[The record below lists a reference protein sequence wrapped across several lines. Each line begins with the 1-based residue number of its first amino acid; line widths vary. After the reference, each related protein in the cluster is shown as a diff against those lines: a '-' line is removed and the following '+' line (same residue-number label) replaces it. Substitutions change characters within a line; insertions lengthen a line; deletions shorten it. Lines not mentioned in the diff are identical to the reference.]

1 MGFMVCLFCY
11 LDVLCLWVERVQLG
25 KITRL
30 WTAAT
35 AILAEL
41 DKEIGLKSNF
51 GQILY
56 KWKNG
61 NNIQVLLTT
70 KATFFDRAKNYH
82 KWIVTSIHLFCKD
95 LLSTLEVSGSLPES
109 GDSEMARQKA
119 PHLHEAHILL
129 EYEKQSN
136 AVNMLDVSWPTSGAS
151 ELSPNHIYYYYD
163 LFYSTSP
170 SKYPAKCICLRVHQI
185 IQVLCSDPLKTPE
198 RIEMV
203 H

>member
-1 MGFMVCLFCY
+1 MVIIFKSYWLQRLHSFY
-11 LDVLCLWVERVQLG
+11 LG
-25 KITRL
+25 KKKKKTNTQFWL
-30 WTAAT
+30 
-35 AILAEL
+35 
-41 DKEIGLKSNF
+41 SH
-51 GQILY
+51 
-56 KWKNG
+56 
-61 NNIQVLLTT
+61 
-70 KATFFDRAKNYH
+70 FDRAKNYH
-82 KWIVTSIHLFCKD
+82 KWTVTSIHLFCKD
-95 LLSTLEVSGSLPES
+95 LLSTLEVSGSLPEA

-119 PHLHEAHILL
+119 PHLHETHILL